1 MPKRMLLDYRGLGS
15 LGAQGALFGLKM
27 RKRTSMA
34 QTRVLK
40 AAILKWP
47 GFRRAGKFHP
57 VSAAL

>member
-40 AAILKWP
+40 SRYFEVARLQT
-47 GFRRAGKFHP
+47 RR
-57 VSAAL
+57 